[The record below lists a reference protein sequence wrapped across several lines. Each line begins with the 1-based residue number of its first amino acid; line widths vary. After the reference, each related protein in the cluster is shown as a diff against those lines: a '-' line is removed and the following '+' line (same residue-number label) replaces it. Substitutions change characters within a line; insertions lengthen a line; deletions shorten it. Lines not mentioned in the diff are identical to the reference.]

1 MENKVITKEYVDKN
15 YIPIEFIN
23 KQIQLYENNIKTAK
37 KDDLMVIEYYEDR
50 IEELKRLM
58 ANWRINRWM
67 KKQV

>member
-1 MENKVITKEYVDKN
+1 MENKVIAKEYVDKN

-58 ANWRINRWM
+58 ANWRIN
-67 KKQV
+67 K